1 MEKPHPLRSPVRS
14 RPPLLRAFT
23 ISSIPVSPAEGSHVK
38 NGRHMFK
45 APLKLKFSL
54 SAKSSAWRLEDDTD
68 AEAPLHNYLDE
79 VPYGYTPGGLYFMNS
94 IGTSTRKISSRLVNG
109 TNTEESSKHSSSS
122 EGSDLSINYR
132 KTSAIVKLARKLSQR
147 RERKAQSTPERVQ
160 CRSQSLENI
169 PSPPE
174 GFQGAI
180 NNNSAPIKSPRLY
193 RTMSLNHRPSP
204 RPRLTSAENR
214 FSGSNRGKV
223 GLLVHRNPVNTRS
236 RDWFDDFLL
245 YFPDLKE
252 KLRKR
257 KESNIDALI
266 DSIVCQDIEDVRTI
280 LETEDIDVNR
290 LNEEGF
296 APLDFAVL
304 LGFYDIAKLLQAYG
318 AQESPRLQSSFFEK
332 HLKMLIN
339 EAEHKVED
347 LTLSVIHSNNSNN
360 SEFKETER
368 QLKEW
373 EWTRL
378 ILRRMLIGLNNSA
391 LPGQPVSVTLSVASE
406 DSLLV
411 RFTEPVNNDVIFT
424 KYRIQWSRNENF
436 NPLEG
441 EYVLTDV
448 RCLEYTI
455 PHLQKSVLYH
465 VRVACGNIKGCG
477 AWLGSTPPSSM
488 PSSWHEID
496 DSKPRFQGRLS
507 IIDDLFS
514 RVWMSHERIPAHH
527 SNDTKRPRSGNY
539 DNVYDI
545 FSNMTWL
552 LIGEG
557 TMSPKSRRK
566 ESVKKSLSK
575 YTNIFFQSTPKF
587 VKNMKRGVY
596 LAAILYTSDDRVL
609 VTFDD
614 NIPTIE
620 VDDNYPPTFLQDF
633 CWLMKI
639 ACTWKDVKKLKL
651 EVEKNPASTSVLF
664 RCKLLN
670 AVDAFQTALGKPN
683 LGQLHYK
690 PVKDRNGS
698 TVIVTVNYINEK
710 VEYFQQ
716 SSKSLERGM
725 YIGYLKLRT
734 FVDAIHVVVNESC
747 PNVLP
752 HVKIRDNPNVSRE
765 EWQWLQ
771 SMDTFGERTYEPTK
785 TAHEFQL
792 LVARAAE
799 ILMEEVGVSKDA
811 SKLHRIYDREV
822 VELDE
827 NVTFLIVFP
836 PPEDVCSAPGQVDTL
851 TPRKKYISLPVQTFE
866 MIHMCTYQSDFISHY
881 SRLSSVLDMDSVLA
895 QQSLRE
901 AFSSGELEKAKLRQ
915 VQLMEFQRELDE
927 TWKGMRWILDALHYA
942 RDRQVRGGIPLVE
955 VFKFSPCHMR
965 KVGSTEGLNS
975 HHKEG
980 VVKVFSTRETG
991 LPAGAEVTLRIT
1003 PLTTASEVVA
1013 MVIRELEKTCEERKK
1028 CCQSIHKDAYR
1039 NYCLVAVVGSQEKY
1053 FQDEFK
1059 PLELQNPWKRGKLFV
1074 RLKTSAMAATNFGQ
1088 FTSV

>member
-1 MEKPHPLRSPVRS
+1 MAGKPHSTTDFLESVSEDSSTRELDEVFGSSKQASSDLCSKSRTVSEKDVILDIQKQKELEKPHPLRSPVRS

-23 ISSIPVSPAEGSHVK
+23 ISSIPVEGNQSQVK

-54 SAKSSAWRLEDDTD
+54 STKSAAWRLEDDH
-68 AEAPLHNYLDE
+68 EAPVHSYLDE
-79 VPYGYTPGGLYFMNS
+79 GPIGYTPGGLYFMNS
-94 IGTSTRKISSRLVNG
+94 IGSGTLTRKISTRLLNG
-109 TNTEESSKHSSSS
+109 SNTDAESSKHSSSS
-122 EGSDLSINYR
+122 EGSDLSINSR
-132 KTSAIVKLARKLSQR
+132 KTSGIVKLARKLSQR
-147 RERKAQSTPERVQ
+147 RERKTQSTPERVQ
-160 CRSQSLENI
+160 VRSQSLENI
-169 PSPPE
+169 PSPTDE
-174 GFQGAI
+174 SSVTG
-180 NNNSAPIKSPRLY
+180 NNNMGSIKSPGLY

-204 RPRLTSAENR
+204 RPRLTSLENR
-214 FSGSNRGKV
+214 FSGSNRENRFSGSN
-223 GLLVHRNPVNTRS
+223 R
-236 RDWFDDFLL
+236 
-245 YFPDLKE
+245 DLKE
-252 KLRKR
+252 KTRKR
-257 KESNIDALI
+257 KENSIDSLI
-266 DSIVCQDIEDVRTI
+266 DSVVCQDIDDVRTI
-280 LETEDIDVNR
+280 LETEDLDVNK
-290 LNEEGF
+290 LNAEGF

-347 LTLSVIHSNNSNN
+347 LTLSVVHATNSNS
-360 SEFKETER
+360 SEIKETER

-378 ILRRMLIGLNNSA
+378 TLRRMLIGLNNSD

-411 RFTEPVNNDVIFT
+411 RFTEPINNEAIFT
-424 KYRIQWSRNENF
+424 KYKIQWSRNENF
-436 NPLEG
+436 IPLEG

-448 RCLEYTI
+448 RNLEYTI
-455 PHLQKSVLYH
+455 PNLQKSVLYF
-465 VRVACGNIKGCG
+465 VRVSCGNLKGFG
-477 AWLGSTPPSSM
+477 TWLGSTPPSSM
-488 PSSWHEID
+488 PSSWHEVD

-507 IIDDLFS
+507 VIDNLFS
-514 RVWMSHERIPAHH
+514 RVWMSHERHPT
-527 SNDTKRPRSGNY
+527 SSDSKRPRSGNY
-539 DNVYDI
+539 DSVNV
-545 FSNMTWL
+545 N
-552 LIGEG
+552 EG
-557 TMSPKSRRK
+557 SMSPKSSRK

-587 VKNMKRGVY
+587 IKNMKRGVY
-596 LAAILYTSDDRVL
+596 LAAIMYTSDDRVL

-614 NIPTIE
+614 SIPTIE

-639 ACTWKDVKKLKL
+639 ACTWKDVKRIKQ

-670 AVDAFQTALGKPN
+670 AVDAFQTALGKQN

-690 PVKDRNGS
+690 AVKDRNGS
-698 TVIVTVNYINEK
+698 TVIVTVNCLNHASAFRPRIMALKWTSLIKLQKKASFPINLPADLCYASDMLITSIKEK

-716 SSKSLERGM
+716 SRKSLERGM

-734 FVDAIHVVVNESC
+734 FVDAIHVVVNETC

-771 SMDTFGERTYEPTK
+771 SMDTLGERTYEPTK
-785 TAHEFQL
+785 TAHDFQL

-799 ILMEEVGVSKDA
+799 ILMEEVGVSKEA

-827 NVTFLIVFP
+827 NVSFLIVFP

-851 TPRKKYISLPVQTFE
+851 THRKKYISLPVQTFE

-901 AFSSGELEKAKLRQ
+901 AFSSGEIEKAKQRQ

-955 VFKFSPCHMR
+955 VFKFSACHMR
-965 KVGSTEGLNS
+965 KTGSSGSNS
-975 HHKEG
+975 TSHN
-980 VVKVFSTRETG
+980 
-991 LPAGAEVTLRIT
+991 T
-1003 PLTTASEVVA
+1003 PNN
-1013 MVIRELEKTCEERKK
+1013 
-1028 CCQSIHKDAYR
+1028 CQ
-1039 NYCLVAVVGSQEKY
+1039 
-1053 FQDEFK
+1053 
-1059 PLELQNPWKRGKLFV
+1059 
-1074 RLKTSAMAATNFGQ
+1074 
-1088 FTSV
+1088 